1 VSAAQPPP
9 GQGAPPRPAHRPA
22 PRHFLRDDDLNPAE
36 QAEVLDLA
44 ALLKADRFAR
54 KPLAGPQTVAV
65 MFDKPSLRTR
75 VSFATGVADLGGSPL
90 VIESQSTQLGRGETV
105 EDTARVLSRQV
116 AAIAWRTFGQDRL
129 AALASASEV
138 PVINALT
145 DSFHPCQILADLQAI
160 AEAKGAQKKG
170 AQKQGAQKQG
180 ALRGLTMTFL
190 GDGSSN
196 MAHSYLLGGAT
207 AGLHVRIASPLA
219 YRPDPA
225 VLAAAAEIGTGTGG
239 SVRWYDDP
247 VQACAGVD
255 VLATDVWTSMGQ
267 EAEQA
272 ERTAVLGPYALDK
285 AKLDLAAPD
294 CIVLHCLPA
303 HRGQEI
309 SAEVLDGPHS
319 RVWDQAENR
328 LHAQKALLTWL
339 LGQATE
345 TPETPETP
353 AEPAR

>member
-1 VSAAQPPP
+1 MSAEQAPP
-9 GQGAPPRPAHRPA
+9 GAQGATRRPAHRLA

-160 AEAKGAQKKG
+160 AEAKGALG
-170 AQKQGAQKQG
+170 
-180 ALRGLTMTFL
+180 GLTMTFL

-207 AGLHVRIASPLA
+207 AGLHVRIASPGA

-225 VLAAAAEIGTGTGG
+225 VLAAAAEIGTETGG
-239 SVRWYDDP
+239 SVRWYGDP

-272 ERTAVLGPYALDK
+272 ERTAVLAPYALDK

-303 HRGQEI
+303 HRGEEI

-339 LGQATE
+339 LGQNSKTQ
-345 TPETPETP
+345 TPETHALETQ
-353 AEPAR
+353 AGQAR